1 MSHHQKKLVIKF
13 YNKLDTNHLNEN
25 TNAESI
31 NNNNLTFRLNTSRND
46 FIQFPLY
53 YFNLNNNIED
63 EDEEYDN
70 FDYVYQMQ
78 LGTNAEE
85 VFNNLGNIINIEK

>member
-1 MSHHQKKLVIKF
+1 M
-13 YNKLDTNHLNEN
+13 
-25 TNAESI
+25 
-31 NNNNLTFRLNTSRND
+31 TFRLNTSRND

-53 YFNLNNNIED
+53 YFNLNNNI